1 MPNFTTQKD
10 AFNFFKVKKGSW
22 SRGPWSSLSNNGD
35 LLILTIWTDQREYL
49 GQGRYLT
56 DNYDLCTDLWK
67 DNNNNKKRIE
77 HIKFCIKNLESK
89 FRVVFVTPKEKNIF
103 NGPRTAINWNA
114 YDKAWFEITD
124 FDDVTGEFKSMSIPE

>member
-35 LLILTIWTDQREYL
+35 LLILTIWTDQRDYL
-49 GQGRYLT
+49 QKY
-56 DNYDLCTDLWK
+56 
-67 DNNNNKKRIE
+67 NNNNKKRIE

-124 FDDVTGEFKSMSIPE
+124 FDDVTGEFKSMSISE